1 MMHVDHIGLSV
12 GDLDAQRDWYQRAFG
27 FDTARPFEIAPV
39 GLRGVFLLGPDDI
52 AIELLEREGSAAVR
66 EPAGTPPDALLS
78 RGWAHLCLRVDDLDA
93 AFARIVAAGA
103 TVITSPGPSPEP
115 GVRFAFV
122 TDPEGNF
129 LELLDRPEPV
139 RA

>member
-1 MMHVDHIGLSV
+1 MHVDHIGVSV

-27 FDTARPFEIAPV
+27 FPTARPFEIAPV

-52 AIELLEREGSAAVR
+52 AIELLERRGSASVR
-66 EPAGTPPDALLS
+66 GAAATPPDALLD
-78 RGWAHLCLRVDDLDA
+78 RGWAHVCLRVDDLDA
-93 AFARIVAAGA
+93 AFAQVVAAGA
-103 TVITSPGPSPEP
+103 TILTPPGDSPEP

-122 TDPEGNF
+122 TDPEGN
-129 LELLDRPEPV
+129 LIELLDRPGPV